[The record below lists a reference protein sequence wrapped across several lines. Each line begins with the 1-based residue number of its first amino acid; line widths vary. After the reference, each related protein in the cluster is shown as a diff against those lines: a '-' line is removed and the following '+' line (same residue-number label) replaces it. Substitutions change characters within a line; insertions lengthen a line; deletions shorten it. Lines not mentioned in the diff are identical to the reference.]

1 MGQYDDKVELQRKIL
16 LAEQYK
22 DTPMCL
28 HAHSLTSMWYDND
41 QTVKD
46 VADGVMDIQYMDG
59 RVERTLKSGKKYILV
74 EGKKGAELVQ
84 EVTRNL
90 ADSGKHL
97 G

>member
-41 QTVKD
+41 QTVKEW
-46 VADGVMDIQYMDG
+46 AKENGYST
-59 RVERTLKSGKKYILV
+59 RKKRKI
-74 EGKKGAELVQ
+74 K
-84 EVTRNL
+84 
-90 ADSGKHL
+90 
-97 G
+97 